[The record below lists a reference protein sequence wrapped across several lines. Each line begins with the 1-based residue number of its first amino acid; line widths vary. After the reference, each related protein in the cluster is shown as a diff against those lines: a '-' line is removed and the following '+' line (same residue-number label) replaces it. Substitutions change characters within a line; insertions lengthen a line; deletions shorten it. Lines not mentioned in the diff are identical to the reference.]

1 MKALLLIT
9 DSLQQR
15 TQFENLPADTC
26 TLFTAASHDE
36 AMEFLQFTKIDIVV
50 AAFDGRL
57 APVAPSFE
65 QAKSFHPN
73 CVTLFV
79 VPPVPEG
86 VVSDEGE
93 QPPCDFTLRRPY
105 RREELIR
112 TLDQAIEKQHMV
124 EEIAS
129 LRRQH
134 TTPPSPVV
142 VTPQGGNDLSLARIG
157 QILRD
162 FTKAF
167 STNFDLQSTLDQF
180 LDALGT
186 FLRPSRM
193 SILVRHPYQR
203 IFEIKASRGLV
214 EKVAGQIRLRE
225 DDGLARWLMTE
236 ARILQRAEVEQGGRV
251 SEDVNVFREMQ
262 VLKAAVS
269 MPLLASG
276 KLIGIL
282 NLGERVTGGAY
293 TDDELDIVF
302 SLASQ
307 VAVGI
312 QDIELY
318 HEVQTQKTFTE
329 KILRYMSS
337 GLITI
342 DTQEK
347 IRMCNHR
354 AAEVFGMTW
363 SEVLNE
369 DLRSLPSPLGDMLY
383 ETLHDGKNYNKAEVM
398 VTEKRLPLEVNTYQI
413 LDEHLKL
420 VGGAMVF
427 QDLSSYKQLQEQRR
441 RANQLDFLNK
451 VAGRMAHEIKNPLV
465 SILTFIDLM
474 DEHYEDADFR
484 QQFSTVVRQ
493 DIHTINVLT
502 DKLVGFASQITYH
515 FEEGYVNDVLRA
527 VEHFFGAE
535 NQDSSVDFVDAYVPI
550 QNSNKGDRP
559 VILEYGEGLP
569 KVRYDSEQ
577 LHKAFMYIIVFLTQ
591 VSESQ
596 EPIRIVSYR
605 ESELDGHV
613 CISLAGSQIKVDPEE
628 IEQLFDPFA
637 SEHNTLVDVGPCVS
651 QKIIEEH
658 CGQLDVEYKANRD
671 LVFVISLPPTE

>member
-1 MKALLLIT
+1 M
-9 DSLQQR
+9 
-15 TQFENLPADTC
+15 
-26 TLFTAASHDE
+26 FTAASHDE
-36 AMEFLQFTKIDIVV
+36 AMEFLHFTKIDIVV

-57 APVAPSFE
+57 APAIPSFE
-65 QAKSFHPN
+65 QAKSFHPH
-73 CVTLFV
+73 CITIFV

-93 QPPCDFTLRRPY
+93 QPGCDFTLRRPY
-105 RREELIR
+105 SREELIR
-112 TLDQAIEKQHMV
+112 TLDQAIEKQRMV

-129 LRRQH
+129 LRHQN
-134 TTPPSPVV
+134 TTPPPSAAALQVS
-142 VTPQGGNDLSLARIG
+142 NDLSLARIG

-167 STNFDLQSTLDQF
+167 STNFDMQSTLDQF
-180 LDALGT
+180 LDALST

-193 SILVRHPYQR
+193 SILVRHPHQR

-214 EKVAGQIRLRE
+214 EKVAEQIRLRE
-225 DDGLARWLMTE
+225 DEGLARWLMTE
-236 ARILQRAEVEQGGRV
+236 ARILHRNEAEQAVQGSAG
-251 SEDVNVFREMQ
+251 VNVARDMQ
-262 VLKAAVS
+262 VLKSAIS
-269 MPLLASG
+269 IPLMASG
-276 KLIGIL
+276 KLVGIL
-282 NLGERVTGGAY
+282 NLGERITGGAY
-293 TDDELDIVF
+293 TEDELDIVF

-318 HEVQTQKTFTE
+318 HAMQTQKIFTE
-329 KILRYMSS
+329 KILRYMSN

-354 AAEVFGMTW
+354 AAEIFSMTW
-363 SEVLNE
+363 AEVLNE

-383 ETLHDGKNYNKAEVM
+383 ETLHDGINYHKEEVM
-398 VTEKRLPLEVNTYQI
+398 VTDKRLPLEVNTYQI
-413 LDEHLKL
+413 LDEQLKL

-427 QDLSSYKQLQEQRR
+427 QDMSSYKQLQEERR

-465 SILTFIDLM
+465 SIRTFIDLM
-474 DEHYEDADFR
+474 DEHYEEADFR

-502 DKLVGFASQITYH
+502 DKLVGFAGQIAYH
-515 FEEGYVNDVLRA
+515 FEHGCVNSILGAIERVLC
-527 VEHFFGAE
+527 AE
-535 NQDSSVDFVDAYVPI
+535 TQESSVDFVDTYVPI
-550 QNSNKGDRP
+550 QSNGGEDKP
-559 VILEYGEGLP
+559 ITLECCEGLP
-569 KVRYDSEQ
+569 KVQFDAEQ
-577 LHKAFMYIIVFLTQ
+577 LHKALMYIIVFLTQ

-596 EPIRIVSYR
+596 ESIRIVSYQDA
-605 ESELDGHV
+605 SLQGDV
-613 CISLAGSQIKVDPEE
+613 CISLTGSQVKVEPEE
-628 IEQLFDPFA
+628 MERLFDPFA

-658 CGQLDVEYKANRD
+658 GGQLEVDYKKNRD
-671 LVFVISLPPTE
+671 LVFVMSLPPAE

>member
-1 MKALLLIT
+1 MLLIT
-9 DSLQQR
+9 DSPQQR
-15 TQFENLPADTC
+15 TQFQNVPDDTC

-36 AMEFLQFTKIDIVV
+36 AMEFLQFTRIDIVV
-50 AAFDGRL
+50 VAFDGRL
-57 APVAPSFE
+57 APVAPLFE
-65 QAKSFHPN
+65 LAKSFHPH
-73 CVTLFV
+73 CVTLLV
-79 VPPVPEG
+79 APPVPEG
-86 VVSDEGE
+86 VVSDEGDY
-93 QPPCDFTLRRPY
+93 PPCDFILRRPY
-105 RREELIR
+105 HREALLR
-112 TLDQAIEKQHMV
+112 TMAQAVEKQHMM

-129 LRRQH
+129 LRHQSA
-134 TTPPSPVV
+134 TPQPPMAAPPS
-142 VTPQGGNDLSLARIG
+142 GNELSLARIG

-180 LDALGT
+180 LDALST

-203 IFEIKASRGLV
+203 FFEIKASRGLV
-214 EKVAGQIRLRE
+214 EKVAEQIRLRE

-236 ARILQRAEVEQGGRV
+236 ARILQRAEVEQGV
-251 SEDVNVFREMQ
+251 HVPANLNVCREMQ
-262 VLKAAVS
+262 VLKAAMS
-269 MPLLASG
+269 MPLMASG

-282 NLGERVTGGAY
+282 NLGERVTGGPY

-318 HEVQTQKTFTE
+318 HAVQTQKHFTE

-347 IRMCNHR
+347 IQMCNHQ
-354 AAEVFGMTW
+354 AAEIFGMTW
-363 SEVLNE
+363 ADVLNE

-383 ETLHDGKNYNKAEVM
+383 ETLHDGVSYHKEEVM
-398 VTEKRLPLEVNTYQI
+398 VTEKRVPLEVNTYQI
-413 LDEHLKL
+413 LDEQLKL

-427 QDLSSYKQLQEQRR
+427 QDLSSYKQLQEERR

-465 SILTFIDLM
+465 SIRTFIDLM
-474 DEHYEDADFR
+474 DDHYEDRDFR
-484 QQFSTVVRQ
+484 QQFTAVVRQ

-502 DKLVGFASQITYH
+502 DKLLGFSGQIVYH
-515 FEEGYVNDVLRA
+515 FEHGCVNDILGA
-527 VEHFFGAE
+527 IEHLLCDGNPGA
-535 NQDSSVDFVDAYVPI
+535 SVDFVDTYVPI
-550 QNSNKGDRP
+550 QKSSRTDRP
-559 VILEYGEGLP
+559 IALEYGADLP
-569 KVRYDSEQ
+569 EIRFDAEQ
-577 LHKAFMYIIVFLTQ
+577 LHKALMYIIVFLSQ

-596 EPIRIVSYR
+596 EPIRMVSYR
-605 ESELDGHV
+605 EADRHGNV
-613 CISLAGSQIKVDPEE
+613 CISLTASQVKVAPEE
-628 IEQLFDPFA
+628 MDRLFDPFA

-651 QKIIEEH
+651 QKIIEAH
-658 CGQLDVEYKANRD
+658 SGQLDVHYKANRD
-671 LVFVISLPPTE
+671 LEFVVSLPPAE